1 MFLFCVVIH
10 CPVVAGTVV
19 EKDELCLCL
28 VRALTVVS
36 QWSDELCLM
45 CLVRDLTVVSQWSD
59 ELCLMCLVRTLIGLS
74 GGYFACCL
82 VYLGGTLNVV
92 MSLWR
97 EL

>member
-19 EKDELCLCL
+19 ERDELCLCL

-45 CLVRDLTVVSQWSD
+45 CLVRALTVVSQWSDELCLMHLVRALTVVSQWSD
-59 ELCLMCLVRTLIGLS
+59 ELCLMCLVRTLLS
-74 GGYFACCL
+74 M
-82 VYLGGTLNVV
+82 TVV
-92 MSLWR
+92 R
-97 EL
+97 